1 MCRIYLGGS
10 YVLCC
15 KAKERIPATRTTRPA
30 GQRMTAERPFTTCPH
45 IEENDMTRDTQIG
58 SKLAAQGVLP
68 RNVRL
73 QIALAEFQNNGGEY
87 GVALA
92 MLNAAYGKGREGHM
106 TNASRGQSDYANAPR
121 RHDDGKG
128 QIPNA
133 GKATTG
139 PPNPSSPKRNEAG
152 HQAFA
157 AKAVTRMP
165 RPVSSL
171 YIAAA
176 KKGAKAIALTVL
188 DSFKVRDG
196 RALGDLRF
204 GELETLRMDNAQE
217 AAIIRQIQRHAANVS
232 PDTKVR
238 DVINAETLER
248 MIQRGAEVA
257 HV

>member
-1 MCRIYLGGS
+1 L
-10 YVLCC
+10 
-15 KAKERIPATRTTRPA
+15 
-30 GQRMTAERPFTTCPH
+30 CPH
-45 IEENDMTRDTQIG
+45 IEETDMTRDTQIG

-92 MLNAAYGKGREGHM
+92 MLNAAYGKGREGHVVVS
-106 TNASRGQSDYANAPR
+106 ASGQGSVADAPR

-128 QIPNA
+128 QFA
-133 GKATTG
+133 HAAKARLTA
-139 PPNPSSPKRNEAG
+139 PNPSSPKRNEAG
-152 HQAFA
+152 LSSIA
-157 AKAVTRMP
+157 AKATGAVP